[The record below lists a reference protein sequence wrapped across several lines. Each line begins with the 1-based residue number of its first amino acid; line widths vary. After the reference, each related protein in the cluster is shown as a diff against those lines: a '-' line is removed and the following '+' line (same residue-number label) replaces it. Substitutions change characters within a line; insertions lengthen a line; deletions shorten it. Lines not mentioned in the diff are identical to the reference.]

1 MVLGEDLELSY
12 LWICKGELI
21 YVDDSHDLQLLWD
34 RISVPCTVRMRST
47 ESCVKRSKT
56 FSKCSHYFF

>member
-1 MVLGEDLELSY
+1 MALGEDLELSY

-47 ESCVKRSKT
+47 ESYVKTS
-56 FSKCSHYFF
+56 